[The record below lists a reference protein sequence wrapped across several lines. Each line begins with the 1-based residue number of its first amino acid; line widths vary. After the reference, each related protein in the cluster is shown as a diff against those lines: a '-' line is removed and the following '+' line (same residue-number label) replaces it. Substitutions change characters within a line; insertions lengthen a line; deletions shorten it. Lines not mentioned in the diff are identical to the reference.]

1 MHHPRIHTINDPM
14 ENNHDHHLPEG
25 FLKELYERLPSSAI
39 ISDSDILAPYQK
51 DHTSGIEGSALL
63 VIRATS
69 TEEVSA
75 VLSLCHSYRVPVTP
89 RGAGTGVTGGAVPL
103 SGGIV
108 LSLEKMNRIIEIDRE
123 NSVAIVEPGV
133 ITAMLQNAAMEEG
146 LLYPPDP
153 ASLDSCSMGGN
164 VAENAGGPHAVKY
177 GTTGDYLLGLE
188 CVLPDGSII
197 ETGGKYVKNATGYNL
212 TGILL
217 GSEGT
222 LAVITR
228 IIVRLIPNPTETMD
242 LLIPFL
248 DLKSAMNAVQEILS
262 ARIVPAV
269 LEFMERDAISLVAK
283 HRGGNIPF
291 PDAEAH
297 LLLRLDGFSGAE
309 IDRQLD
315 ALHTLSGINP
325 DRVVAAPS
333 GPQRE
338 ALWKARRSIREAIEA
353 ESPVF
358 FAEDSVVPRS
368 RIAAFITGL
377 KKELDLMDVRSVMFG
392 HAGDGNVHV
401 DILRDNRSEANW
413 QKLIPRVKELI
424 YRTAL
429 SEGGTLSGEHG
440 IGAIRR
446 EYLHLALSEA
456 EIDLHR
462 RLKKAFD
469 PLGILN
475 PGKIYT

>member
-1 MHHPRIHTINDPM
+1 M
-14 ENNHDHHLPEG
+14 ENNHGHHLPEG
-25 FLKELYERLPSSAI
+25 FLKELCETLPSSGI
-39 ISDSDILAPYQK
+39 LSDSDMLGPYQR
-51 DHTSGIEGSALL
+51 DHTSGIEGRALL
-63 VIRATS
+63 AVRAKS
-69 TEEVSA
+69 TEEVSR
-75 VLSLCHSYRVPVTP
+75 VLALCHRYRVPVTP

-108 LSLEKMNRIIEIDRE
+108 LSLEKMNRIVEIDRE
-123 NSVAIVEPGV
+123 NSVAVVEPGV
-133 ITAMLQNAAMEEG
+133 ITSDLQGAAREEG
-146 LLYPPDP
+146 LMYPPDP

-177 GTTGDYLLGLE
+177 GTTGDYVLGLE

-212 TGILL
+212 TGLLL

-228 IIVRLIPNPTETMD
+228 ILVRLIPNPTETMD
-242 LLIPFL
+242 LLIPFR
-248 DLKSAMNAVQEILS
+248 DLGSAMNAVQQILS

-269 LEFMERDAISLVAK
+269 LEFMERDAINLVGK
-283 HRGGNIPF
+283 HQGGNIPF
-291 PDAEAH
+291 PDADAH
-297 LLLRLDGFSGAE
+297 LLLRLDGFSEAE
-309 IDRQLD
+309 IHRQLE
-315 ALHTLSGINP
+315 ALHSLPGINP
-325 DRVVAAPS
+325 DLVVAAPS

-338 ALWKARRSIREAIEA
+338 AIWKARRSIREAIEA

-377 KKELDLMDVRSVMFG
+377 KRELDNMDVRSVMFG

-401 DILRDNRSEANW
+401 DILRDDRPDDEW
-413 QKLIPRVKELI
+413 HELVPRAKELI
-424 YRTAL
+424 YRAAL
-429 SEGGTLSGEHG
+429 SLGGTLSGEHG

-446 EYLHLALSEA
+446 EYLHLALSET
-456 EIDLHR
+456 EIDLYR

-469 PLGILN
+469 PTGILN